1 MLFTGLGWK
10 EIPAP
15 PEYSEWTD
23 FDSPK
28 KILKGVQ
35 LNVSTTP
42 GTKFK
47 VSVDGE
53 SVPFKLYPGSVVTSS
68 ISIPWPTWANNS
80 LVSPSLFSEPAP
92 PPPKK
97 PDPEPM
103 DLTSKRRISL
113 NE

>member
-1 MLFTGLGWK
+1 MGYTGSTMLFTGLGWK
-10 EIPAP
+10 EIPAI

-23 FDSPK
+23 FDPPK
-28 KILKGVQ
+28 KILKGITVTT
-35 LNVSTTP
+35 STGP
-42 GTKFK
+42 VYGA
-47 VSVDGE
+47 
-53 SVPFKLYPGSVVTSS
+53 
-68 ISIPWPTWANNS
+68 SIPWPTWANNS

-103 DLTSKRRISL
+103 DLTSKRRINL

>member
-1 MLFTGLGWK
+1 MAT
-10 EIPAP
+10 
-15 PEYSEWTD
+15 SNT
-23 FDSPK
+23 K

-47 VSVDGE
+47 VSVESVDGE

-68 ISIPWPTWANNS
+68 ISIPWPWSNNS

-103 DLTSKRRISL
+103 DLTSKRRINL